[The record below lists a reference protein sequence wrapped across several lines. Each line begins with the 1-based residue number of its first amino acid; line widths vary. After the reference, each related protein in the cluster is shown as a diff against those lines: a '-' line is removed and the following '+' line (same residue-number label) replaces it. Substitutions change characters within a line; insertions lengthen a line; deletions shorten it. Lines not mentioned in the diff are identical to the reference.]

1 MGLIPKSLKILT
13 SDLQRLPGI
22 GPKSARRLAYFL
34 FALPQERLDFL
45 SKTIGDLKESVTVCQ
60 FCRILSDTN
69 PCEICADANRDHT
82 QLCIVEDHMD
92 VYSIERSGGYK
103 GIYFVLGGLLSP
115 AKGVG
120 PENIALD
127 PLTKRIGQLVKQKIK
142 KDEPVEL
149 ILALSPSTEG
159 QTTALYVKEFLRGQF
174 TEEQLTI
181 TRVAIGISVGTDLDY
196 VDSFTLQEALR
207 GRNKV

>member
-22 GPKSARRLAYFL
+22 GPKSARRLAYYL
-34 FALPQERLDFL
+34 FALPEDRLHFL
-45 SKTIGDLKESVTVCQ
+45 SKTIRDLKESVTVCQ

-69 PCEICADANRDHT
+69 PCDICGDYQRLQR

-92 VYSIERSGGYK
+92 VYSIERSGGFK
-103 GIYFVLGGLLSP
+103 GLYFVLGGVLSP
-115 AKGVG
+115 SRGVG

-127 PLTKRIGQLVKQKIK
+127 ELGKRIKQLIDAKSQDKT
-142 KDEPVEL
+142 PVEL
-149 ILALSPSTEG
+149 ILALSPNTEG
-159 QTTALYVKEFLRGQF
+159 QTTALYIKEVFRTVY
-174 TEEQLTI
+174 TEQELAI

-196 VDSFTLQEALR
+196 VDSFTLQEALK
-207 GRNKV
+207 GRNRV